1 MLSDPHIETTVC
13 FTIQNRKKSV
23 LWNNFFFYV
32 NFLAWFF
39 VSDEQFSRE
48 KEQIAHCHS
57 FVKSESPPSLF
68 IKSVRAMSDRSD
80 SLLGIKKR
88 GKAVKNCQKHS
99 KKIELF
105 RLNCLFLRAIHLNHE
120 QITYVA
126 LFYRANRSQSLFY

>member
-1 MLSDPHIETTVC
+1 MFYHT
-13 FTIQNRKKSV
+13 KSQK
-23 LWNNFFFYV
+23 NQSSEIIFFFYV

-80 SLLGIKKR
+80 SLLGIKKK
-88 GKAVKNCQKHS
+88 GKGSEKLS
-99 KKIELF
+99 KTLK
-105 RLNCLFLRAIHLNHE
+105 RN
-120 QITYVA
+120 
-126 LFYRANRSQSLFY
+126 